1 LIFSTTPEERI
12 FDNLHLKGVLNM
24 AKGQRLKPEQIVT
37 LLRQIDVLTTNGK
50 TLAQACKEVG
60 TVEQS
65 YYRRRNHHELYAKRE
80 SYSIYDDWQKAG
92 HPRASDYQFYK
103 KVFCRQGFFGIE
115 EAIHG

>member
-1 LIFSTTPEERI
+1 
-12 FDNLHLKGVLNM
+12 M

-65 YYRRRNHHELYAKRE
+65 YYRWRKTM
-80 SYSIYDDWQKAG
+80 
-92 HPRASDYQFYK
+92 
-103 KVFCRQGFFGIE
+103 
-115 EAIHG
+115 